1 MHLDIISYS
10 YPSVRWSTPESGTIQ
25 SLQHLS
31 SKNPPVT
38 TEKSRKG
45 NNERAKEF
53 HQEIVLII
61 HLKFKN
67 TMMIHVSKTSWN
79 ISPYLVIR
87 LIDRPGVLRTMN
99 AKKDWWI
106 LKLLNQMSL
115 CIPPRPVHPPSV
127 PQHRPWLAM
136 HHEPHGCCR
145 CLGTNGNT
153 EFQDETV
160 DKR

>member
-1 MHLDIISYS
+1 MIHSQCIST
-10 YPSVRWSTPESGTIQ
+10 YPSVRWSTPEAGTIQ
-25 SLQHLS
+25 SLPHLS

-67 TMMIHVSKTSWN
+67 TMMIHISKTSWN

-99 AKKDWWI
+99 AKKRSVNSKTSNKSNVLVYPSPTCASTKRATAPPMARHASRTTWMLSMPRHQWKHRVSWW
-106 LKLLNQMSL
+106 
-115 CIPPRPVHPPSV
+115 
-127 PQHRPWLAM
+127 
-136 HHEPHGCCR
+136 
-145 CLGTNGNT
+145 NGG
-153 EFQDETV
+153 
-160 DKR
+160 